1 MKLIG
6 KLAFLLAAVGVGV
19 APSMAPAMSKQL
31 LAQQFSPSL
40 LRLNVPTTTIN
51 KPASST
57 TKKKSSSVGSDSNKS
72 KKTIQYKPPKTKY
85 EKPKTP
91 KYEKPKT
98 PKYEKPK
105 TPKYEKPK
113 TPKYEKP
120 KTPKYE
126 KLKTPKYEKS
136 PQTTNPTQPKL
147 TPKEPRRRS
156 YISLRKPILA
166 CRSFRKDGNLVRGFK
181 VRLYGQRPTSTAS
194 ILRSKL
200 FSYQTSGGSLSRCLY
215 SGVIAPSIFIKYF
228 NGRKPQALIRSSDNY
243 KLPLYSS
250 FSQLLEA
257 SNGRRARFGLIASTS
272 SVRSSRGQQDLLR
285 ITANNALILFIDG
298 RNQSLFK
305 APPSR
310 LPLRLFSISS
320 QVREV
325 LSDASKS
332 SLKRMID
339 YKKKRKTSLKKS
351 SLFPSEWEWG
361 QDSESYFNALSIAA
375 ASSHSGLGVLAQLDN
390 VGPWMQVL
398 PSINA
403 NRVQLLAE
411 VDPQIAE
418 TCMQA
423 QDFSGCVETLQ
434 GSSESEYQDSGSNEE
449 SDDYSSECP
458 EGEIF
463 DFDMGECL
471 PDDFSDNGSDD
482 SQYEYVDD
490 YGEESETGFDDEQD
504 SDYIEEDDYDIGD
517 GQYPDDMGAP
527 TGQACTGKT
536 FGEQLAC
543 ALISALTTM
552 LQQAF
557 TTN

>member
-1 MKLIG
+1 MKPFGI
-6 KLAFLLAAVGVGV
+6 LACLLAAVGVGV

-31 LAQQFSPSL
+31 LAQQVSPSL
-40 LRLNVPTTTIN
+40 LRLKVPTTTIN

-57 TKKKSSSVGSDSNKS
+57 TKKKSSSVGSEANKSNKN
-72 KKTIQYKPPKTKY
+72 TQYNSPNHEKAKPPKY
-85 EKPKTP
+85 ENP
-91 KYEKPKT
+91 
-98 PKYEKPK
+98 
-105 TPKYEKPK
+105 
-113 TPKYEKP
+113 
-120 KTPKYE
+120 
-126 KLKTPKYEKS
+126 S
-136 PQTTNPTQPKL
+136 QTTNPAQPEL
-147 TPKEPRRRS
+147 SPKEPRRRS

-181 VRLYGQRPTSTAS
+181 VRLYGQRSNSTAS

-200 FSYQTSGGSLSRCLY
+200 SSYQTSGGSLSRCLY
-215 SGVIAPSIFIKYF
+215 SGVVSPSIFTKYF
-228 NGRKPQALIRSSDNY
+228 NGRKPPALIRSSDNY
-243 KLPLYSS
+243 RLPLYSS

-257 SNGRRARFGLIASTS
+257 SNGRRARFGLIATTS
-272 SVRSSRGQQDLLR
+272 SLRSSKGQQDLLR
-285 ITANNALILFIDG
+285 ITANNALILFVDG

-351 SLFPSEWEWG
+351 SLLPSEWKWG
-361 QDSESYFNALSIAA
+361 KDSESYFSALSIAA

-403 NRVQLLAE
+403 NMGQLLAE
-411 VDPQIAE
+411 VDPEIAE

-434 GSSESEYQDSGSNEE
+434 GSSDSEYQDSGSDDY
-449 SDDYSSECP
+449 SDDSSSECP

-463 DFDMGECL
+463 DFEMGECL

-482 SQYEYVDD
+482 SQYDFVDD
-490 YGEESETGFDDEQD
+490 YGEQPEAGFEDEQD
-504 SDYIEEDDYDIGD
+504 SDYIEDDDYDIGD
-517 GQYPDDMGAP
+517 GQYPEDMGAP
-527 TGQACTGKT
+527 TGQACNGKT

-557 TTN
+557 GGN